1 MTLGRQGFIAF
12 LLLTAVVYVFFAPLL
27 PLHGVSSRHHVPAA
41 SSASISFAGF
51 SLYATSS
58 FFSSTV
64 PDKRALHPQ
73 GLIELHCTR
82 LC

>member
-1 MTLGRQGFIAF
+1 MKLYRQGFIAV
-12 LLLTAVVYVFFAPLL
+12 LLLTAVGYAFFAPLL
-27 PLHGVSSRHHVPAA
+27 PMHVVARHHLGAVCAIPV
-41 SSASISFAGF
+41 SFAGVSF
-51 SLYATSS
+51 NATPS

-64 PDKRALHPQ
+64 PEQPALHPQ

>member
-1 MTLGRQGFIAF
+1 MKLSRQGFIAV
-12 LLLTAVVYVFFAPLL
+12 LLLTAVGYAFFAPLL
-27 PLHGVSSRHHVPAA
+27 PMHGVAARHHFSATSIAA
-41 SSASISFAGF
+41 LSFA
-51 SLYATSS
+51 SLSLHATSS